1 MCFPSLVYYLVTLGK
16 STAMM
21 TSPPRR
27 DNIKLHTLDRFREV
41 NNTFPKTAEILEY
54 KRQGKKVFGW
64 LCTYVPEEII
74 HAAGALPIR
83 ITGYSQEMELEDGN
97 AYLYINNCSF
107 SRSCLQMGIR
117 GEYDFLGGVVAGS
130 TCDGARRLFDLWRYY
145 IKAPFHHVLTV
156 PRKYSERGHDL
167 YHSQVRQ
174 FKENLEEFLGI
185 QITDEALYQS
195 IKVYN
200 EARALLKNLYDL
212 RKLST
217 PPITGAETMEVLN
230 ASFRMP
236 KELFNEWLRDLLG
249 ELATSGNAH
258 TSRARL
264 MVTGS
269 VMNNPEFIES
279 IEKLGGLVV
288 TDELCTSTRYWSDPV
303 ILDEGNTPLQAISRR
318 YLNNFPCARMYP
330 SDERFNRIL
339 ELTRDFK
346 VDGVISQIIRYCV
359 PYAHDLPLIT
369 DRLKAQG
376 IPTLA
381 LDVEY
386 GASGSGQIQ
395 TRVQAFLEMLE
406 AKRK

>member
-1 MCFPSLVYYLVTLGK
+1 MSDLLQTN
-16 STAMM
+16 TA
-21 TSPPRR
+21 
-27 DNIKLHTLDRFREV
+27 KLPTLDRFREV
-41 NNTFPKTAEILEY
+41 NDTFPKTAEILEL
-54 KRQGKKVFGW
+54 KRLGKKVFGW

-117 GEYDFLGGVVAGS
+117 GEYDFLDGVVAGS
-130 TCDGARRLFDLWRYY
+130 TCDGARRLFDLWRHY
-145 IKAPFHHVLTV
+145 IGVPFYNILTV
-156 PRKYSERGHDL
+156 PRKYSERAHEL
-167 YHSQVRQ
+167 YHNQVMQ
-174 FKENLEEFLGI
+174 FKKHLEEFLNI
-185 QITDEALYQS
+185 QITDEALYKS
-195 IKVYN
+195 VEVYN
-200 EARALLKNLYDL
+200 EARALLKKLYEL
-212 RKLST
+212 RKYDN
-217 PPITGAETMEVLN
+217 PPISGAETMEVLN

-236 KELFNEWLRDLLG
+236 KELFNEWLNGLLD
-249 ELATSGNAH
+249 ELATSGKNH
-258 TSRARL
+258 KGRARL

-303 ILDEGNTPLQAISRR
+303 VLDGTRTPLEAISRR

-330 SDERFNRIL
+330 SDERFNRII
-339 ELTRDFK
+339 ELARDFK
-346 VDGVISQIIRYCV
+346 VEGVISQIIRYCV

-369 DRLKAQG
+369 DRLKGQG

-386 GASGSGQIQ
+386 GTSGSGQIQ